1 MPYFL
6 VRQKVKDYAKW
17 KQVFDENGPVRKT
30 AGSKGGYV
38 YRNSDDPN
46 EVFVLLE
53 VSDLQKGREFAKS
66 EELRK
71 AMERAGVTDKPDAY
85 FLGEAQQTSV

>member
-17 KQVFDENGPVRKT
+17 KQVFDEHGRVRET
-30 AGSKGGYV
+30 AGSKGGFI

-46 EVFVLLE
+46 DVFVLLE
-53 VSDLQKGREFAKS
+53 VNDPQKGREFAKS

-71 AMERAGVTDKPDAY
+71 AMERAGVSGKPELY
-85 FLGEAQQTSV
+85 FLGDAERTPV

>member
-17 KQVFDENGPVRKT
+17 KQVFDEQSRLRET
-30 AGSKGGYV
+30 AGSKGGYI
-38 YRNSDDPN
+38 YRNSDDPS
-46 EVFVLLE
+46 EVIVLLE
-53 VSDLQKGREFAKS
+53 VNDLQKGREFARS

-71 AMERAGVTDKPDAY
+71 AMESAGVSDKPDVY
-85 FLGEAQQTSV
+85 FLGQTERTSV